1 MSARII
7 AMISAKGGTGK
18 TTSALNLAVALAEK
32 GKKTLLFDLDPMGSI
47 GFSLARNDREWEGFV
62 ECLLRKVPME
72 SVIIRTRIEN
82 LHILPRGRMS
92 PVDVCRYEQLLNASR
107 VLSNALYAVLNEYD
121 VILLD
126 TPSGLGMVTTAALE
140 TATYAI
146 VALQAEPL
154 SLRSI
159 SQTLVLVEH
168 LQKTKNPSLRL
179 LGLLPTMVDYGNP
192 ASRNVHQTLVQ
203 SLEGVFDAYIPRS
216 QAFVTASEQGVPI
229 SFLAGKRTPEMNRF
243 AMLADEVEQR
253 IDEMQGTKGGE
264 HEYAQRSLV

>member
-32 GKKTLLFDLDPMGSI
+32 GQKTLLFDLDPMGAI
-47 GFSLARNDREWEGFV
+47 GFSLARADREWEGFV
-62 ECLLRKVPME
+62 ECLLRQAPIE
-72 SVIIRTRIEN
+72 SVIIRTKVEN

-92 PVDVCRYEQLLNASR
+92 PVDVCQYEHLLNVSR
-107 VLSNALYAVLNEYD
+107 GLANTLYALLNEYD

-126 TPSGLGMVTTAALE
+126 TPSGLGMVTSAALE
-140 TATYAI
+140 AATFAI
-146 VALQAEPL
+146 IALQAEPL
-154 SLRSI
+154 SLRSV
-159 SQTLVLVEH
+159 SQSLVLVEH
-168 LQKTKNPSLRL
+168 LRKTRNPSLRL
-179 LGLLPTMVDYGNP
+179 LGLLPTMVDAGNP
-192 ASRNVHQTLVQ
+192 ASRNVYQMLVQ
-203 SLEGVFDAYIPRS
+203 SLEGVFDSFIPRS

-229 SFLAGKRTPEMNRF
+229 SFLAGKRTTEMKRF

-253 IDEMQGTKGGE
+253 MEEMLGTTGGT